1 MSDTKYKVV
10 GKEFHGIE
18 IASMLIENEEG
29 KRKKISMSDVV
40 KLARGGKLSNAQSLF
55 NYIHGNYIISFDD
68 SLLNMETMERSGGVH
83 LVLTARIM
91 QDDKCIGYK
100 ALDDKNKTYKLSIE
114 KVWELAERG
123 SINDISAKINGDKKV
138 LLSTGDIKL
147 KDLPIVNSV

>member
-1 MSDTKYKVV
+1 MSD
-10 GKEFHGIE
+10 I
-18 IASMLIENEEG
+18 
-29 KRKKISMSDVV
+29 V

-55 NYIHGNYIISFDD
+55 NYIHGNYIIAFDD
-68 SLLNMETMERSGGVH
+68 GLINMETMERSGGVH

-91 QDDKCIGYK
+91 QDDNCIGYK